1 MQERNGV
8 VTFQGKPLTLLGP
21 DVKVGQ
27 AAPEFTV
34 VDETFKPVSLSE
46 LAGKVILI
54 SAVPSLDTS
63 VCSLQTKRFNEEA
76 AKLADEITV
85 LTISEDLP
93 FAQKRFCSNEKVEG
107 HRVLSDHVYRQFGH
121 KYGLLIKDMML
132 LARTVFVIGKDGLIS
147 YRQIVG
153 ELSKEPDYDAALAA
167 AREISKIK

>member
-8 VTFQGKPLTLLGP
+8 VTFKGNPLTLLGP
-21 DVKVGQ
+21 EVQVGQ

-34 VDETFKPVSLSE
+34 VDKDFKPVKLSE
-46 LAGKVILI
+46 FAGKVVLI
-54 SAVPSLDTS
+54 SAVPSLDTK
-63 VCSLQTKRFNEEA
+63 VCSIQTKRFNEEA

-93 FAQKRFCSNEKVEG
+93 FAQGRFCSSEKVEG
-107 HRVLSDHVYRQFGH
+107 HKVLSDHVYREFGQ

-132 LARTVFVIGKDGLIS
+132 LARSVWVIGKDGKIK

-153 ELSKEPDYDAALAA
+153 ELTEEPDYGAALATA
-167 AREISKIK
+167 KEQI